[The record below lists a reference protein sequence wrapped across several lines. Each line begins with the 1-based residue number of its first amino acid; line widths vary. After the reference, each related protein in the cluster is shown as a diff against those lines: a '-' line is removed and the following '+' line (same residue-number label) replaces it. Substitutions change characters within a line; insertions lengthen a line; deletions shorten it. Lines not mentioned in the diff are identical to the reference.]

1 MVSQQRK
8 SKGAFWAL
16 LGAVAV
22 LGLIAIAYVAAKPK
36 TRGITE
42 VDLKAD
48 PTQARGYLLGD
59 STAPVQVIEF
69 ADFECPACMQ
79 FATLTEPDVR
89 KLVEQGKI
97 SYRYFDFPL
106 EMHRNTWEAS
116 NTAACA
122 DEQGKFWPMHDALF
136 AAQDQWNGEA
146 TRNPKPVLK
155 GLAQQIGLD
164 VAKWESC
171 YDEQRYRSRIAANR
185 AEGERRHIQ
194 STPTFIIGNK
204 IIPGA
209 LDSDK
214 FMSYVAEAA
223 AAAGPRPATPA
234 MGPASGLP
242 GAKKDTSGARK

>member
-1 MVSQQRK
+1 MSDQRK

-16 LGAVAV
+16 LGVVAV

-36 TRGITE
+36 SRGITE

-48 PTQARGYLLGD
+48 PAQARGYVLGD
-59 STAPVQVIEF
+59 TTAPVQVLEF

-89 KLVEQGKI
+89 KLVDQKKI
-97 SYRYFDFPL
+97 SYRFYDFPL
-106 EMHRNTWEAS
+106 SMHKNTWEAS
-116 NTAACA
+116 NAAACA

-146 TRNPKPVLK
+146 TSNPKSVLK
-155 GLAQQIGLD
+155 GLAQQVGLD

-171 YDEQRYRSRIAANR
+171 YDEQRYRPRIAANR
-185 AEGERRHIQ
+185 AEGERRKIQ

-204 IIPGA
+204 MIPGA
-209 LDSDK
+209 LNSDE
-214 FMSYVAEAA
+214 FTRYVNEATAA
-223 AAAGPRPATPA
+223 APN
-234 MGPASGLP
+234 
-242 GAKKDTSGARK
+242 AKGDTSGARK